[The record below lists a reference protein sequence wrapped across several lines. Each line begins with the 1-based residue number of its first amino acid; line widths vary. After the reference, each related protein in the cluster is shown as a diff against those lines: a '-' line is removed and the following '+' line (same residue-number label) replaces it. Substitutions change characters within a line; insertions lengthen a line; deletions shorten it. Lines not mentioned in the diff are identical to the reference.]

1 MRINLIVVT
10 IFLLAGQVYSQEKK
24 YNYPVTPEKTNCDSI
39 MISGMDTVRV
49 ISLINNSS
57 FRIEQSFRL
66 TRKNGLQKASYY
78 SCDGLTGYLVFK
90 YKNKEYYREGIN
102 IHDWEN
108 LKKSPDPEGVIKHTY
123 LK

>member
-1 MRINLIVVT
+1 MRGVFIVVIIIRLT
-10 IFLLAGQVYSQEKK
+10 VQAYSQDNK

-39 MISGMDTVRV
+39 MISGIDTVRV
-49 ISLINNSS
+49 ITLINNSA
-57 FRIEQSFRL
+57 FRFEQSFRL

-78 SCDGLTGYLVFK
+78 SCDGLTGFLVFK
-90 YKNKEYYREGIN
+90 YKNKDYYRDGIN